1 MKKQKG
7 ITLVALVITIIIL
20 IILAG
25 VTIQMT
31 LGDNGLITKARLAA
45 DLYKNAEND
54 ERVMVAST
62 DIDNLPSGGEENN
75 ENNETNLYSEYR
87 NDQGYFLIGEVYTTD
102 IGNYTAALCVKDNI
116 KIFENELLFSEYT
129 NNPKIFSF
137 FNVYY
142 DGNKWHITNI
152 SESDLLYATD
162 ISSEEIQY
170 TSFNDV
176 NWGFATTVHYYLYIQ
191 TDDFFVRTD
200 LDLGTGE
207 VAKNY
212 NANTETFS
220 LPIPTKMG
228 YEFIGWTGSNGN
240 EPTMNVTISKGSS
253 GDKYYKANWRQTYR
267 LVAEVITTS
276 TGGYDAAVKVIDY
289 VNNTENI
296 YVYNTVNN
304 STGHNFNDFNLKYN
318 PNWRITKIG
327 DVDLKY
333 NTTDYG
339 ITYRDIGTLS
349 WGYGDTV
356 HYYIAVF

>member
-45 DLYKNAEND
+45 ELYENAERD
-54 ERVMVAST
+54 ETTMISDVN
-62 DIDNLPSGGEENN
+62 IDNFDSTGTEDNDNN
-75 ENNETNLYSEYR
+75 DTIVYSELR
-87 NDQGYFLIGEVYTTD
+87 NEQGYFLIGEVYTTATGD
-102 IGNYTAALCVKDNI
+102 YTASVVVKDNI
-116 KIFENELLFSEYT
+116 KICEKELLFSQYA
-129 NNPKIFSF
+129 NNPISFSF
-137 FNVYY
+137 FNIYY
-142 DGNKWHITNI
+142 DGNNWHIT
-152 SESDLLYATD
+152 SESETDLLYTSD
-162 ISSEEIQY
+162 ISGEEIQY
-170 TSFNDV
+170 SNLSDIKWFYK
-176 NWGFATTVHYYLYIQ
+176 TTVHYYLYIQ

-220 LPIPTKMG
+220 LPIPTKQG

-253 GDKYYKANWRQTYR
+253 GDRYYKANWRQTYR
-267 LVAEVITTS
+267 IVAEVITTS

-304 STGHNFNDFNLKYN
+304 STGHNFTNFNLKYN
-318 PNWRITKIG
+318 PNWRVTKIG

-339 ITYRDIGTLS
+339 ITYRDIETLS
-349 WGYGDTV
+349 WGYTDNV